1 MIKKFPVARDV
12 PDELLLK
19 VGTIIAQWSYV
30 EWLLRQIAYKLLDV
44 DPKRGR
50 IAIREP
56 RAEQFI
62 TMFRQILQIDG
73 TEEPKQFKELIP
85 ALRESKKYRDILAH
99 GIWGIDPDSCDYAV
113 QYTGG
118 NWQPDPKSPK
128 ISRKITPV
136 RMIVDM
142 PVLEKISELITKTI
156 DLTEECVNEL
166 IPEDEPAPDETLP
179 DRSP

>member
-12 PDELLLK
+12 PDELLMK
-19 VGTIIAQWSYV
+19 VGTIVAQWSYV
-30 EWLLRQIAYKLLDV
+30 EWLLRQIAYKLLDL

-50 IAIREP
+50 VAIREP

-85 ALRESKKYRDILAH
+85 ALRNAKKYRDILAH
-99 GIWGIDPDSCDYAV
+99 GIWGTDPDSGDYAI

-118 NWQPDPKSPK
+118 NWQPDPGGPK
-128 ISRKITPV
+128 ISRRITPESI
-136 RMIVDM
+136 IVDM
-142 PVLEKISELITKTI
+142 PVLEEIGELMATAI
-156 DLTEECVNEL
+156 DLTTECVNVL
-166 IPEDEPAPDETLP
+166 IPEDEPAPDET
-179 DRSP
+179 